1 MGKCYI
7 GYKVKE
13 MELKEIIAS
22 RIKKLREMNGLSQAQ
37 LAKEIGTTQAS
48 VARYEKGTVFP
59 QETHLL
65 WYADRFN
72 VSLDWIYG
80 RTNSMRG
87 GFLKKD
93 LKEYMSDDV
102 RKIIGEELEPGQN
115 IYELIKERVEE
126 MVVEMNKKAKK
137 K

>member
-1 MGKCYI
+1 MRKCYI
-7 GYKVKE
+7 GYRVKV

-48 VARYEKGTVFP
+48 VARYEKGIVFP

-115 IYELIKERVEE
+115 IYELIKERVGE
-126 MVVEMNKKAKK
+126 MVEEMNKKSKK

>member
-7 GYKVKE
+7 GYKVRT

-48 VARYEKGTVFP
+48 VARYEKGIVFP

-65 WYADRFN
+65 WYADRS
-72 VSLDWIYG
+72 SLT
-80 RTNSMRG
+80 RH
-87 GFLKKD
+87 
-93 LKEYMSDDV
+93 
-102 RKIIGEELEPGQN
+102 
-115 IYELIKERVEE
+115 
-126 MVVEMNKKAKK
+126 
-137 K
+137 